1 MFTKLL
7 HLAKMTWM
15 FTWRLLVIDA
25 ILFKGKTDDKAL
37 LIGFILAAVLI
48 FVFNKTLLTWPLV
61 RLIRRKRVIIPAN
74 GWGSDAAVPP
84 ETPKKE
90 PAPTPVPTT
99 KFRDPKLEGEMLAGA
114 IENGRITG
122 YEPSTLENQPVPD
135 AIMMT
140 GVPGSGLHGAAGL
153 EEGNIELGV
162 QGEENFA
169 RALSVA
175 GLINRFATVWSVP
188 VLDPFEYKLNRY
200 LTDIDCVLAT
210 DDTVFLV
217 DLKNYKSGAVRY
229 HHKGNILYCEDT
241 MTGQQVGEMKSM
253 SRNMAMATS
262 ALRTHFPEVNFTPVV
277 VFMPTD
283 KGEGFIDNVVWP
295 DNIPAM
301 NLSQFLFKL
310 KTEPNF
316 DWKTTV
322 HAGVVARI
330 GNLLNLKRD

>member
-1 MFTKLL
+1 MFTKLF

-15 FTWRLLVIDA
+15 FTWRWLFIDA
-25 ILFKGKTDDKAL
+25 VIFKGGTDEKAL
-37 LIGFILAAVLI
+37 LIGFLIAAVII
-48 FVFNKTLLTWPLV
+48 FGFNKTLLTWPLV
-61 RLIRRKRVIIPAN
+61 RLVRRKRVIIPSN
-74 GWGSDAAVPP
+74 GWGSDGAVPP
-84 ETPKKE
+84 EKPKKAPE
-90 PAPTPVPTT
+90 PAFIPTT
-99 KFRDPKLEGEMLAGA
+99 KFRDPELEGKLLTSS

-122 YEPSTLENQPVPD
+122 YEPSALEAQPVPST
-135 AIMMT
+135 AMMT
-140 GVPGSGLHGAAGL
+140 GAPGAGLHNATGM
-153 EEGNIELGV
+153 EEENIKLGV

-169 RALSVA
+169 RALAAA

-229 HHKGNILYCEDT
+229 YHKGNELFCEDT
-241 MTGQQVGEMKSM
+241 MTGQQVGETKSM
-253 SRNMAMATS
+253 SRNMAMATD
-262 ALRTHFPEVNFTPVV
+262 ALRKHFPDINFTPVV

-310 KTEPNF
+310 KTETNF
-316 DWKTTV
+316 DWKTTA
-322 HAGVVARI
+322 HAGVVGRI
-330 GNLLNLKRD
+330 GHLLTMKRE